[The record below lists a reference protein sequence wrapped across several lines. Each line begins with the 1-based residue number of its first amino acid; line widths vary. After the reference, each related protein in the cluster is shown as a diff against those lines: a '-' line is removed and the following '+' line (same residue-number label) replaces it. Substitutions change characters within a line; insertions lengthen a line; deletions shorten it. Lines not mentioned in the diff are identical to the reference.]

1 MAAIQALVLFLNMM
15 FGSTTLTSEQMKVVE
30 SSPEYQAA
38 YTADPTAT
46 QAIVI
51 VDTNEL

>member
-1 MAAIQALVLFLNMM
+1 MAAIEAFILFLNLM
-15 FGSTTLTSEQMKVVE
+15 FGGTTLTSEQAIIVK

-46 QAIVI
+46 QAVVI
-51 VDTNEL
+51 VDTNEF

>member
-1 MAAIQALVLFLNMM
+1 MAAIEAFILFLNLM
-15 FGSTTLTSEQMKVVE
+15 FGSTTLTSDQMKVVE

-51 VDTNEL
+51 VDQNEL